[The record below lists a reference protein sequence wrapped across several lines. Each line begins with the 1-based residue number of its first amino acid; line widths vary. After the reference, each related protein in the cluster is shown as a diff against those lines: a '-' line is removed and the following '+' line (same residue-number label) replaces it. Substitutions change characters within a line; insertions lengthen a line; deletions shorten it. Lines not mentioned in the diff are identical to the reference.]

1 MKVRKRMGMPKARMM
16 SWRRAD
22 DAAKHSVAADIVEIL
37 PDRIGRDIIE
47 AEQLAASQRLLLEH
61 GTGLHVDAGE
71 STVVKLAERIAS
83 LSNHLTSA
91 MKRESKGHRPSVDL
105 SSKK

>member
-16 SWRRAD
+16 SWRRTDNAE
-22 DAAKHSVAADIVEIL
+22 KQPVAADIVEIL
-37 PDRIGRDIIE
+37 PDRISRDIIE
-47 AEQLAASQRLLLEH
+47 AEQLAASQRPLLEH
-61 GTGLHVDAGE
+61 GPGLYVDAGE

-83 LSNHLTSA
+83 LSNHLTAA
-91 MKRESKGHRPSVDL
+91 MKREAKVHRPSVDL